1 MQICPPDKCTG
12 CYACVNACHFKCISM
27 QENEYGELHPVVD
40 ETHCTHCNLCQK
52 SCPNNNVDLEFNYP
66 PLCYASWI
74 TDAQKRKICA
84 SGGIGTILSE
94 FVIRQKKGVVFGS
107 RYDERFTPI
116 ITYTEQLDE
125 LEYFKGSRYVQSIVG
140 NETLLKV
147 KDFLKS
153 GRFVLF
159 IGTPCQIAGL
169 KSFLRKDYDNLITV
183 DLICHGVCPTKYFK
197 EEVAYISK
205 KKRIKNLVDVRFR
218 GNDRKNYC
226 LSFWTGKRTG
236 NSRCVY
242 NKSAYIQYYFAGFLL
257 GVSLR
262 ENCYQCHYAR
272 PERISDITIG
282 DFIGLG
288 AKIPF
293 NYPKGNVSSVTLN
306 TNKGI
311 CFYEEVAQNTSDLMN
326 VQREYSER
334 LEYKP
339 SLVEPFHRH
348 ELNPLFREQVLKIGY
363 LKAIRRTLKMFVW
376 SQRMRKT
383 LIYRITWKIIKVGR
397 MIFYKLNLQTK
408 PKYISK

>member
-27 QENEYGELHPVVD
+27 QENEYGELHPAID
-40 ETHCTHCNLCQK
+40 EAHCTHCNLCKK
-52 SCPNNNVDLEFNYP
+52 SCPNNIDLDFKYP
-66 PLCYASWI
+66 SLCYASWI

-84 SGGIGTILSE
+84 SGGMGTILSE
-94 FVIRQKKGVVFGS
+94 FVIKQKKGVVFGS
-107 RYDERFTPI
+107 RYDEQFTPI
-116 ITYTEQLDE
+116 ITCTEQLEE

-140 NETLLKV
+140 NDTLLKV

-183 DLICHGVCPTKYFK
+183 DLICHGVCPTTYFK

-218 GNDRKNYC
+218 GNDRKNFC

-236 NSRCVY
+236 NSRCIY
-242 NKSAYIQYYFAGFLL
+242 NKSAYTQYYFAGFLL

-262 ENCYQCHYAR
+262 ENCYQCNYAR

-288 AKIPF
+288 KEIPF
-293 NYPKGNVSSVTLN
+293 NYSKRNVSSVTLN
-306 TNKGI
+306 TPKGVD
-311 CFYEEVAQNTSDLMN
+311 FYQEVSQHTDILIN
-326 VQREYSER
+326 VQREYAER
-334 LEYKP
+334 LKYKP
-339 SLVEPFHRH
+339 SLIEPSHKH
-348 ELNPLFREQVLKIGY
+348 ELNPLFREQVLKVGY
-363 LKAIRRTLKMFVW
+363 FKAIRLTLNEIIARQKVKNIMNYW
-376 SQRMRKT
+376 RY
-383 LIYRITWKIIKVGR
+383 IYRIPRKAIQVIAQN
-397 MIFYKLNLQTK
+397 KL
-408 PKYISK
+408 